1 MVSKLLVRRWQE
13 GVCGRERER
22 QKRRDDE
29 VRLLPCRALR
39 VCVRFGMSDAAPS
52 LISVHFCDYF
62 SAFYI
67 SL

>member
-1 MVSKLLVRRWQE
+1 
-13 GVCGRERER
+13 VCGRERER